1 MLYIVYQIDG
11 PDSPEIRAAT
21 RDAHFKYLDEHE
33 DILVLGGALLAD
45 DGKTRTGSV
54 LIINVEDLAA
64 AEAFSENEP
73 FRRAGLFERVEINR
87 MRRGQW
93 NPDAAP
99 RSAEGN

>member
-33 DILVLGGALLAD
+33 DILIHGGALLAE

-54 LIINVEDLAA
+54 LVINVENLSA

-99 RSAEGN
+99 QTAEGN